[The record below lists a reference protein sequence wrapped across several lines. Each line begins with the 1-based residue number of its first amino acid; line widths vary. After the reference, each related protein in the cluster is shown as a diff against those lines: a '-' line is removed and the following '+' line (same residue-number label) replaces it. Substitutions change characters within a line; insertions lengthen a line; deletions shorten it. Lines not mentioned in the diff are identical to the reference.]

1 MTTVADINNWIN
13 SIAPYDTMEEWDN
26 SGFLVG
32 DMQAPV
38 RRCVLSLD
46 ATLAVVDFA
55 VGMGAEL
62 LLTHHPLIF
71 HGLRQVYTGTPV
83 SELVQNNI
91 ALISAHTCFDKAPGG
106 IGDCLAALL
115 GLTNLTHSADGFLTV
130 GRLSQAM
137 SVDDFAAMAGEVLES
152 DGLRYTD
159 TEALIETVAVCG
171 GAGGEFWRQAQQLAD
186 CYLTGEVR
194 YHDLLEAAVRELAA
208 QIFAFLVF
216 LVVLRFL
223 FHRHDQLVLRIDLDR
238 KVVLG
243 HSRGGHFD
251 FVVVV
256 RLDDIDR
263 RRGGNGFLYPFVAE
277 ELVEDSRQPVL

>member
-83 SELVQNNI
+83 SELVQNSI

-106 IGDCLAALL
+106 IGDRLAALL

-194 YHDLLEAAVRELAA
+194 YHDLLEAAEA
-208 QIFAFLVF
+208 Q
-216 LVVLRFL
+216 
-223 FHRHDQLVLRIDLDR
+223 
-238 KVVLG
+238 
-243 HSRGGHFD
+243 
-251 FVVVV
+251 
-256 RLDDIDR
+256 
-263 RRGGNGFLYPFVAE
+263 Y
-277 ELVEDSRQPVL
+277 PVLVAGHYETEYAAFMTLKERLEQAFPDVEFICAPQKNPVLTV

>member
-46 ATLAVVDFA
+46 ATLAVVDFT

-83 SELVQNNI
+83 SELVQNGI

-106 IGDCLAALL
+106 IGDRLAALL
-115 GLTNLTHSADGFLTV
+115 GLTNLTRSADGFLTV

-194 YHDLLEAAVRELAA
+194 YHDLLEAAEAQYPVLAA
-208 QIFAFLVF
+208 GHYETEYAAFMTL
-216 LVVLRFL
+216 
-223 FHRHDQLVLRIDLDR
+223 
-238 KVVLG
+238 KE
-243 HSRGGHFD
+243 
-251 FVVVV
+251 
-256 RLDDIDR
+256 RLEQAFPD
-263 RRGGNGFLYPFVAE
+263 
-277 ELVEDSRQPVL
+277 VEFICAPQKNPVLTV

>member
-46 ATLAVVDFA
+46 ATLAVVDFT

-71 HGLRQVYTGTPV
+71 HGLKQVYTGTP
-83 SELVQNNI
+83 
-91 ALISAHTCFDKAPGG
+91 
-106 IGDCLAALL
+106 
-115 GLTNLTHSADGFLTV
+115 DGFLTV

-194 YHDLLEAAVRELAA
+194 YHDLLEAAEAQYPVLAA
-208 QIFAFLVF
+208 GHYETEYAAFMTL
-216 LVVLRFL
+216 
-223 FHRHDQLVLRIDLDR
+223 
-238 KVVLG
+238 KE
-243 HSRGGHFD
+243 
-251 FVVVV
+251 
-256 RLDDIDR
+256 RLEQAFPD
-263 RRGGNGFLYPFVAE
+263 
-277 ELVEDSRQPVL
+277 VEFICAPQKNPVLTV

>member
-130 GRLSQAM
+130 GPPVPGNECGR
-137 SVDDFAAMAGEVLES
+137 FC
-152 DGLRYTD
+152 RY
-159 TEALIETVAVCG
+159 G
-171 GAGGEFWRQAQQLAD
+171 R
-186 CYLTGEVR
+186 
-194 YHDLLEAAVRELAA
+194 
-208 QIFAFLVF
+208 
-216 LVVLRFL
+216 
-223 FHRHDQLVLRIDLDR
+223 
-238 KVVLG
+238 
-243 HSRGGHFD
+243 
-251 FVVVV
+251 
-256 RLDDIDR
+256 
-263 RRGGNGFLYPFVAE
+263 
-277 ELVEDSRQPVL
+277 

>member
-83 SELVQNNI
+83 SETYADAMPNAFQGELR
-91 ALISAHTCFDKAPGG
+91 S
-106 IGDCLAALL
+106 
-115 GLTNLTHSADGFLTV
+115 LTID
-130 GRLSQAM
+130 
-137 SVDDFAAMAGEVLES
+137 
-152 DGLRYTD
+152 
-159 TEALIETVAVCG
+159 
-171 GAGGEFWRQAQQLAD
+171 
-186 CYLTGEVR
+186 VR
-194 YHDLLEAAVRELAA
+194 
-208 QIFAFLVF
+208 
-216 LVVLRFL
+216 
-223 FHRHDQLVLRIDLDR
+223 
-238 KVVLG
+238 
-243 HSRGGHFD
+243 
-251 FVVVV
+251 
-256 RLDDIDR
+256 
-263 RRGGNGFLYPFVAE
+263 
-277 ELVEDSRQPVL
+277 